1 MFVSHV
7 TSSSASMEPQ
17 NENTDGQIKC
27 MVNWSKQRDQG
38 IGGGCVG
45 IVLPA
50 NMVVKNIES

>member
-1 MFVSHV
+1 MSHV

>member
-1 MFVSHV
+1 MSHV

-27 MVNWSKQRDQG
+27 MVNWQRDQG
-38 IGGGCVG
+38 IGGDCVG